1 VNEVVLPSRRL
12 KVIDTAL
19 LTDLSVIALL
29 WCVSI
34 VIVNPVGD
42 FPIIDD
48 ELYEPAVKSFLQTG
62 HYHPPEATMT
72 FLSNLLWGALFSL
85 PAGVSF
91 TALRISTLCASLFG
105 LFGVYILV
113 RDLGQPRWVRW
124 VATLT
129 LAVNPAYYAL
139 SNSYMTDVL
148 FAVLCVWAAIFFARS
163 LRGSSDLDL
172 VLGTL
177 VALGAT
183 LSRQIGLAIP
193 LAFAVA
199 VALRPGTT
207 RKTMLRAAI
216 PLGVCGVSL
225 VGFYHLLAATGRLPA
240 TYDLFTNQ
248 AISTFTHSRTLTTPI
263 SNFYCT
269 VVYLGLLLL
278 PVLLCRPTWLFRS
291 ASKGAIAVAAG
302 VVVAVLLAAVV
313 RAHLGS
319 SNFMPLPEGHILRKN
334 GVGILWL
341 RGADQVPSLPDA
353 FWICVTVL
361 AFIGA
366 ALLIL
371 QFSVWLLAAARSLL
385 RRSPMS
391 DAEAVTLFVLCCGV
405 ILAVPYIGIRTTDR
419 YLISCLPFLAAGI
432 VSFPTLFS
440 EGTSESGGPLRYAT
454 FGLLAAAGIFTVI
467 GTRDYLAW
475 HRVSAQAS
483 RDLMETGHI
492 PAQSI
497 DGGTEFDFLYPAPAS
512 HEDILKRLDKVIR
525 ERPQYFFTERI
536 REQFAVI
543 IGQGWRPSS
552 PEYVV
557 AFGPLPGYRVIR
569 EYTDDNWMPPRV
581 QKILV
586 LQKE

>member
-1 VNEVVLPSRRL
+1 
-12 KVIDTAL
+12 
-19 LTDLSVIALL
+19 
-29 WCVSI
+29 
-34 VIVNPVGD
+34 
-42 FPIIDD
+42 
-48 ELYEPAVKSFLQTG
+48 
-62 HYHPPEATMT
+62 
-72 FLSNLLWGALFSL
+72 
-85 PAGVSF
+85 
-91 TALRISTLCASLFG
+91 
-105 LFGVYILV
+105 
-113 RDLGQPRWVRW
+113 
-124 VATLT
+124 
-129 LAVNPAYYAL
+129 
-139 SNSYMTDVL
+139 
-148 FAVLCVWAAIFFARS
+148 
-163 LRGSSDLDL
+163 
-172 VLGTL
+172 
-177 VALGAT
+177 
-183 LSRQIGLAIP
+183 
-193 LAFAVA
+193 
-199 VALRPGTT
+199 
-207 RKTMLRAAI
+207 
-216 PLGVCGVSL
+216 
-225 VGFYHLLAATGRLPA
+225 
-240 TYDLFTNQ
+240 
-248 AISTFTHSRTLTTPI
+248 
-263 SNFYCT
+263 
-269 VVYLGLLLL
+269 
-278 PVLLCRPTWLFRS
+278 
-291 ASKGAIAVAAG
+291 
-302 VVVAVLLAAVV
+302 
-313 RAHLGS
+313 
-319 SNFMPLPEGHILRKN
+319 MPLPEGHILRKN

-341 RGADQVPSLPDA
+341 RGADQVPALPDA